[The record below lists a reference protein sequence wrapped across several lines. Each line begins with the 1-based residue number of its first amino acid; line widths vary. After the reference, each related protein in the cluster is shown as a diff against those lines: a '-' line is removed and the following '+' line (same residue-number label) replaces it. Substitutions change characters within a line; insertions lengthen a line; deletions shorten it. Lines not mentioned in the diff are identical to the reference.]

1 MVDKHSQ
8 LSATELQ
15 MQLDGAP
22 VNPFTILNKLK

>member
-1 MVDKHSQ
+1 MRHTQMDDKHSQ

-22 VNPFTILNKLK
+22 VNP